1 VILGK
6 TGAYLQSG
14 GVHVCLTGAGWICV
28 VDRAMDGWCGAHAGV
43 DRAVDHGPRVH
54 GRPAEG
60 VTPRFNL
67 DRPLAI

>member
-1 VILGK
+1 MADVACVQEGGGGSDDLGL
-6 TGAYLQSG
+6 GLIRA
-14 GVHVCLTGAGWICV
+14 
-28 VDRAMDGWCGAHAGV
+28 VDRVMDGWCGADVGV

-54 GRPAEG
+54 GRQAEG